1 MKLTDRWGR
10 QIDYLRLSVTD
21 RCDLRCAYC
30 MPEDIKNFEQRVNWL
45 KFDEIE
51 RIVAV
56 FARLGVSR
64 VRLTG
69 GEPLTRPGLVELAS
83 RLGEISGVRDL
94 SLSTNG
100 TLLALHAKGLRAA
113 GVKRINVSLDSL
125 QRERFT
131 TITRRDRLASVL
143 EGLDCAKECR
153 FSPIKVNMVILPGV
167 NDDEIDAM
175 VEFCLGQGFILRL
188 IEAMP
193 VEDVGWRT
201 SQFDLAA
208 VRDQLRRR
216 FGLIDGVVP
225 GGGPARYLRTV
236 SGDFSIGFI
245 TPVTQHFCESCNR
258 VRLSVDGTLYLCLG
272 EQNNVDL
279 RGPIRSG
286 ATDTNLTEIIRG
298 ALDRKPLR
306 HDFSQAE
313 NKPMRAMVKI
323 GG

>member
-1 MKLTDRWGR
+1 
-10 QIDYLRLSVTD
+10 
-21 RCDLRCAYC
+21 

>member
-1 MKLTDRWGR
+1 
-10 QIDYLRLSVTD
+10 
-21 RCDLRCAYC
+21 
-30 MPEDIKNFEQRVNWL
+30 MPTSPTRKSRSRRASASASQFRSGT
-45 KFDEIE
+45 
-51 RIVAV
+51 
-56 FARLGVSR
+56 FARGSR

-100 TLLALHAKGLRAA
+100 TLLAQHAKGLRAA

-143 EGLDCAKECR
+143 EGLDCAKECH
-153 FSPIKVNMVILPGV
+153 FSPIKVNMVILTGV

-236 SGDFSIGFI
+236 RGDFSIGFI

-279 RGPIRSG
+279 RGPMRSG
-286 ATDTNLTEIIRG
+286 ATDTNLADIIRG
-298 ALDRKPLR
+298 ALNRKPLR
-306 HDFSQAE
+306 HDFSQAA
-313 NKPMRAMVKI
+313 NKAMRSMVKI